1 MKKINI
7 ISKKFF
13 TLLEILISISL
24 LTILISIVSIK
35 TKKAI
40 DAYTFESNIKKISSY
55 IEFSKKIAISH
66 KADVILDL
74 QQDNSYTI
82 LRISSYENTPIFNN
96 MKNIEEKFKNLKFS
110 FDKTNKKN
118 LTITFTSTGYSFPD
132 GEITFSNKYVIDPK
146 KIKL

>member
-1 MKKINI
+1 
-7 ISKKFF
+7 
-13 TLLEILISISL
+13 L
-24 LTILISIVSIK
+24 LTILISLVSIK
-35 TKKAI
+35 TKKAV
-40 DAYTFESNIKKISSY
+40 DEYSFESNIKKISSY

-66 KADVILDL
+66 KTDVILNF

-82 LRISSYENTPIFNN
+82 LKISSYENTPIFNN

-118 LTITFTSTGYSFPD
+118 LTITFTSTGYYFPNV
-132 GEITFSNKYVIDPK
+132 EIIFSNKYLKDPK